1 MGESEWII
9 SKQPFFLS
17 QSYFYHICDWMKK
30 LWKIK
35 SHTFLFIIIIYFS
48 VHSYIYILV
57 AKWKSM
63 KNIDHLSGHTFS
75 GELYHH
81 KKWQLIIYFQNLFIF
96 SSANN
101 FFLGTYLYVELL

>member
-17 QSYFYHICDWMKK
+17 QSYSYNICDWMKK

-63 KNIDHLSGHTFS
+63 KNIDHIFLPTLFFFGTTFI
-75 GELYHH
+75 LY
-81 KKWQLIIYFQNLFIF
+81 
-96 SSANN
+96 
-101 FFLGTYLYVELL
+101 FFLGHGKLTTPTLFGG

>member
-30 LWKIK
+30 LWKIR
-35 SHTFLFIIIIYFS
+35 SHTLLFIIIYFS

-63 KNIDHLSGHTFS
+63 KNIDHIFWPTLFFFGTTFI
-75 GELYHH
+75 L
-81 KKWQLIIYFQNLFIF
+81 
-96 SSANN
+96 
-101 FFLGTYLYVELL
+101 FFLGHGKLTTPTLFGG

>member
-17 QSYFYHICDWMKK
+17 QSYSYNICDWMKK

-63 KNIDHLSGHTFS
+63 KNIDHIFFCPH
-75 GELYHH
+75 
-81 KKWQLIIYFQNLFIF
+81 YFFGIPHLF
-96 SSANN
+96 
-101 FFLGTYLYVELL
+101 